1 MTIMYLVY
9 SVNVYIYI
17 KCCDQT
23 KVLFYSIL
31 LLFSL
36 LVFLQNTTDIDTVLL
51 LLFIIR
57 ATVQTEEN

>member
-17 KCCDQT
+17 QCCDQN
-23 KVLFYSIL
+23 KGLFYSIL

-57 ATVQTEEN
+57 ATVQTEDN